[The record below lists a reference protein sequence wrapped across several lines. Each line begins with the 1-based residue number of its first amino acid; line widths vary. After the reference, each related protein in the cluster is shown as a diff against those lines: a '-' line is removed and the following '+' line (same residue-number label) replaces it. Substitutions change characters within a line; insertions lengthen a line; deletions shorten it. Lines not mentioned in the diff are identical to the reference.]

1 MLLLLLIPVVPCP
14 GHDPSIPFSAHT
26 ADPKELAARR
36 SRINNPEY
44 RNITSVFI

>member
-1 MLLLLLIPVVPCP
+1 MLLLLLIPPSGP
-14 GHDPSIPFSAHT
+14 LPWTWSIPFPAHN
-26 ADPKELAARR
+26 DPKELAARR